1 MREHPEQVNSSNN
14 AWNMKVSDAIKNVRT
29 IVILQGMAGS
39 GELGFG
45 FIDRAYE
52 EFTEG
57 DSRISYFSMK

>member
-1 MREHPEQVNSSNN
+1 
-14 AWNMKVSDAIKNVRT
+14 MKVSDAIKNVRT

-45 FIDRAYE
+45 FVDRAYE